1 MESVGLAPPTAAT
14 KPAWDRLRLPSFVD
28 VSWFRHALGIAVLAG
43 LYYGTAQLGY
53 ELRFT
58 GPVAAIVWLPVG
70 VGISFLY
77 FGGLGYWPGLLIG
90 DLLANDYSA
99 LPVGSAI
106 GQTAGNVLEVLVV
119 VMLIRRLV
127 PSRMPLSSV
136 GRLARLLVAI
146 AAGTAVSATVGLIS
160 LRLGDVV
167 TTSAVPKLWRTWWLG
182 DACGA
187 LLVVPLVLAWS
198 TPSLRPR
205 MKGRLVEAMLAAVLT
220 AGLCT
225 LAFSSS
231 DPLPYLVFPALI
243 WVALRFGWCGATLAV
258 FVAASSATW
267 GTTHYKGPFAFG
279 SLTNSVLETQAF
291 VVVASLSS
299 LYLAA
304 VVWERQGY
312 ADRLR
317 ASHARLAETA
327 DIERKRI
334 ERNLH
339 DGAQQRLTALAVFL
353 EIAAEQASLAP
364 DRAPALFGRAE
375 RDLLLAIDEL
385 RQLAHGVQPPML
397 TRFGLGEAI
406 KRVAARSTVPIEFL
420 ALPTAR
426 FDPAAEAAGYYVLVE
441 AITNAQKHSHA
452 SSVRVRASW
461 AADVLNLEIADD
473 GVGGANENG
482 GFGLQGLHDR
492 VDALGGE
499 LLVDSVAGGGTRIR
513 AMIPALA
520 T

>member
-1 MESVGLAPPTAAT
+1 MDSVGLAPPTASPQ
-14 KPAWDRLRLPSFVD
+14 PAWDRLRLPAFID
-28 VSWFRHALGIAVLAG
+28 VAWFRHALGIGLLAG
-43 LYYGTAQLGY
+43 LYYGTAHLGY
-53 ELRFT
+53 ALRFT

-70 VGISFLY
+70 VGIAFLY
-77 FGGLGYWPGLLIG
+77 RGGLSYWPGLVIG

-99 LPVGSAI
+99 LPVGSAV
-106 GQTAGNVLEVLVV
+106 GQTTGNVLEVLVTV
-119 VMLIRRLV
+119 LLIRRLIGL
-127 PSRMPLSSV
+127 RIPLCSV
-136 GRLARLLVAI
+136 GGLARLLLAI
-146 AAGTAVSATVGLIS
+146 AAGTAVSATVGLLS
-160 LRLGDVV
+160 LRLGGVV
-167 TTSAVPKLWRTWWLG
+167 STSAIPKLWRTWWLG

-187 LLVVPLVLAWS
+187 LLVVPLALAWS

-205 MKGRLVEAMLAAVLT
+205 IRGRVVEAVLAAVLT
-220 AGLCT
+220 VGLCT
-225 LAFSSS
+225 LAFGSK

-243 WVALRFGWCGATLAV
+243 WVALRFGWCGASVAV
-258 FVAASSATW
+258 FVAASYATW

-339 DGAQQRLTALAVFL
+339 DGAQQRLTALAVYL
-353 EIAAEQASLAP
+353 EIAAEQARLAP
-364 DRAPALFGRAE
+364 NRTPALFARAE
-375 RDLLLAIDEL
+375 RDLLAAIDEL
-385 RQLAHGVQPPML
+385 RQLA
-397 TRFGLGEAI
+397 
-406 KRVAARSTVPIEFL
+406 RSTVPIEFVE
-420 ALPTAR
+420 LPTGR

-441 AITNAQKHSHA
+441 AITNAQKYSRA

-461 AADVLNLEIADD
+461 TPDVLNLEIADD
-473 GVGGANENG
+473 GVGGANEKDG
-482 GFGLQGLHDR
+482 YGLQGLRDR

-499 LLVDSVAGGGTRIR
+499 LVVDSAVGEGTCIR
-513 AMIPALA
+513 AAIPALA
-520 T
+520 A